1 MILPRATDS
10 GPVGRPAG
18 GGTLVRVRLS
28 EFWRLAEGELGASYA
43 RSVTATQV
51 VGRLGHRTPDEALA
65 DGVPPR
71 DVWEALCDAMDVPP
85 ERRRGVDP
93 ARRGPRG

>member
-1 MILPRATDS
+1 VILPRGTDS
-10 GPVGRPAG
+10 RPGGRPAG

-28 EFWRLAEGELGASYA
+28 EFWRLAEGELGPSYA

-71 DVWEALCDAMDVPP
+71 DVWEALCDVMDVPP
-85 ERRRGVDP
+85 ERRLGADP
-93 ARRGPRG
+93 ARRRPRG